1 MKTFILP
8 TKALAAL
15 AVLAAVAAPMSA
27 SAHRGWLMP
36 SHTVLSGDSFWV
48 SFDAGASNGVFIAD
62 HAPLRLSPQSLS
74 ITAPDGS
81 AGAAANLMQ
90 GAYRTTFDVE
100 VNKPGTWKIANASA
114 GMTATWTLNGEQ
126 SRWRGPAAEMAAN
139 IPAGATDVASAFS
152 ANRLETFVTLG
163 EPTTTV
169 FTPSGVGIEMVPVTH
184 PNDLVAGE
192 AGVFQ
197 FLKDGRPYADADV
210 VVARGGVATFAITD
224 QVVIVEQRREE
235 FDRGLGVGLV
245 IGGGPRHQATLEH
258 LGPFGPV
265 IDAVIVFVG
274 LACAGAQL
282 DRADDGTVLGAR
294 LGVPGRLEVLV
305 EDHPRMGPGR
315 FGRGGARESAKPQ
328 QHGGKAELHAR
339 NRSTSH
345 RTRLTFGSLA
355 WCRVVLASRS

>member
-1 MKTFILP
+1 MKKFTLP
-8 TKALAAL
+8 AL
-15 AVLAAVAAPMSA
+15 AVLAAVAVPMSA

-62 HAPLRLSPQSLS
+62 HAPLRLSPESLS

-114 GMTATWTLNGEQ
+114 GMSATWTLNGEQ
-126 SRWRGPAAEMAAN
+126 GRWRGPASEMAAN
-139 IPAGATDVASAFS
+139 VPAGATEVASAFS

-169 FTPSGVGIEMVPVTH
+169 FTPGGVGIEMVPVTH

-197 FLKDGRPYADADV
+197 FLKDAQPYANADV
-210 VVARGGVATFAITD
+210 VVARGGLQYRDNPEEITARTD
-224 QVVIVEQRREE
+224 AQGKVSITWPEAGMYWVNTSWR
-235 FDRGLGVGLV
+235 DPSAPA
-245 IGGGPRHQATLEH
+245 GGGRNSP
-258 LGPFGPV
+258 PV
-265 IDAVIVFVG
+265 AS
-274 LACAGAQL
+274 AQYTAIL
-282 DRADDGTVLGAR
+282 QVL
-294 LGVPGRLEVLV
+294 P
-305 EDHPRMGPGR
+305 
-315 FGRGGARESAKPQ
+315 
-328 QHGGKAELHAR
+328 
-339 NRSTSH
+339 
-345 RTRLTFGSLA
+345 
-355 WCRVVLASRS
+355 

>member
-1 MKTFILP
+1 MKTFVLP

-62 HAPLRLSPQSLS
+62 HAPLRLSPGSLS
-74 ITAPDGS
+74 ITAPDG
-81 AGAAANLMQ
+81 ATGVAANLMQ

-126 SRWRGPAAEMAAN
+126 GRWRGPAADMAAN
-139 IPAGATDVASAFS
+139 VPAGATDVASAFS

-210 VVARGGVATFAITD
+210 VVARGGLQYRDNPEEITARTD
-224 QVVIVEQRREE
+224 AEGRVTITWPEA
-235 FDRGLGVGLV
+235 GLYWVNTSWRDPAAAA
-245 IGGGPRHQATLEH
+245 GGGRN
-258 LGPFGPV
+258 GPPV
-265 IDAVIVFVG
+265 ASAQYTAV
-274 LACAGAQL
+274 LQ
-282 DRADDGTVLGAR
+282 VL
-294 LGVPGRLEVLV
+294 P
-305 EDHPRMGPGR
+305 
-315 FGRGGARESAKPQ
+315 
-328 QHGGKAELHAR
+328 
-339 NRSTSH
+339 
-345 RTRLTFGSLA
+345 
-355 WCRVVLASRS
+355 